1 MDDAA
6 DPEDRFADIVRA
18 LHNEEGTR
26 DTLQMAVSLAT
37 EMVEGCD
44 HACVS
49 LVHRGRRIDTPAY
62 TSALCRRGDELQYE
76 LQQGPCLD
84 AVWDRETVHSPDL
97 RLDPRWPRWGRR
109 VGDELGVRSM
119 LCFQLY
125 TTDLSLGALNLY
137 AGEPDAFTATSETVG
152 LALAAHIA
160 VALAGEL
167 DLQHANQ
174 AITNR
179 TVIGQAQG
187 ILMERYDL
195 DPAQAFRALVRM
207 SQDDNVKLHLVAGRI
222 VAQRR
227 GVVLGEG

>member
-1 MDDAA
+1 M
-6 DPEDRFADIVRA
+6 PE
-18 LHNEEGTR
+18 
-26 DTLQMAVSLAT
+26 
-37 EMVEGCD
+37 
-44 HACVS
+44 
-49 LVHRGRRIDTPAY
+49 
-62 TSALCRRGDELQYE
+62 
-76 LQQGPCLD
+76 
-84 AVWDRETVHSPDL
+84 SP
-97 RLDPRWPRWGRR
+97 
-109 VGDELGVRSM
+109 S
-119 LCFQLY
+119 
-125 TTDLSLGALNLY
+125 
-137 AGEPDAFTATSETVG
+137 AFTATSETVG

-174 AITNR
+174 AITDR